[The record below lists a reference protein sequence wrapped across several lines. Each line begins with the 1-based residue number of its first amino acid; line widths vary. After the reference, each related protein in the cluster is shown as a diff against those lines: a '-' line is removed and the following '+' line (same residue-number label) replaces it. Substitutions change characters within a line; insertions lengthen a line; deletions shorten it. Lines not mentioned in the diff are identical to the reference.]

1 MLKLLWKSLLVTPAF
16 LGVALTISSAATAVE
31 SKTQAQTPEKATAG
45 FEIAQLKDDQLIN
58 QLENYGE
65 EGVTNSNDQ
74 VTSVSELRDVSPT
87 DWAYEALR
95 SLVERYGCIVGY
107 PDRTF
112 RGNRA
117 TSRWE
122 FAAGLNACLNT
133 MERLIQENV
142 AVLREDIEKLKRLM
156 QEFEAELAALGARV
170 DNLEGRVAF
179 LEDHQFSTTTK
190 LVGEVIFAATAS
202 GGSRSSEDN
211 QAVLQD
217 RVRLSFNTSFS
228 GEDLLVTRLTA
239 STGQG
244 QDRFTLT
251 KPNLEVINPNT
262 GQPIGIAF
270 AENTLV
276 NPTATQTFNIGPRR
290 NESDNDVVIDWVGYY
305 APIRIYDNFKLD
317 TYVAAWG
324 GKWYDFVPTLNPYFE
339 DFDGGKGSLGTFAQR
354 NPIYRIGG
362 GAGAGGS
369 FQLGFLQSILGP
381 SSISF
386 GYLAGTANDPCLNG
400 SGENVNGSIRGC
412 QTGNAINPA
421 TGRQYEESD
430 GGNGLFN
437 GNYGVL
443 AQFNTNLFNTV
454 NVAFTYVNAYHK
466 PDSPI
471 FGEGAPTGPG
481 SVGTSF
487 ANFSRS
493 QLNNA
498 FAGGSVGAPGTPTQ
512 EYNTNGRNARGQG
525 APGGLQGGLEVN
537 PFDIGGKVTNSYG
550 GALTWKIA
558 DWVNF
563 SAFGS
568 YHNVRFIGRGLSGE
582 IWTGGGGLAFP
593 DLFKEGNLLGIFA
606 GVQPYLGDGR
616 RPTTTQFTHFTS
628 QNPVT
633 VEMFYRYQVTDNIS
647 ITPGVVWISKP
658 DQFVNLQGSDS
669 EILGTVRGTFSF

>member
-1 MLKLLWKSLLVTPAF
+1 MLKLLWKTMLVSPAF
-16 LGVALTISSAATAVE
+16 VGIALTISPSATAAEGVPG
-31 SKTQAQTPEKATAG
+31 SQFTQSATQG
-45 FEIAQLKDDQLIN
+45 VEIAQAQDELLEK
-58 QLENYGE
+58 LENYSQ
-65 EGVTNSNDQ
+65 EGQLNSNDQ

-190 LVGEVIFAATAS
+190 LVGEVIMAASAA

-217 RVRLSFNTSFS
+217 RIRLSFNTSFS
-228 GEDLLVTRLTA
+228 GEDLLVTRLSA
-239 STGQG
+239 STGTG
-244 QDRFTLT
+244 TDRFTLNQ
-251 KPNLEVINPNT
+251 PNLQVINPNT

-270 AENTLV
+270 AENTLI

-290 NESDNDVVIDWVGYY
+290 NEQDNDVTIDWVGYY
-305 APIRIYDNFKLD
+305 APIEPLRDFKID
-317 TYVAAWG
+317 TYVTGWG
-324 GKWYDFVPTLNPYFE
+324 GRWHHFVPTSNPFFE
-339 DFDGGKGSLGTFAQR
+339 DFDGGKGSLSTFAQR

-362 GAGAGGS
+362 GAGAGMN
-369 FQLGFLQSILGP
+369 FQIGFLESLLGP
-381 SSISF
+381 TSISF

-400 SGENVNGSIRGC
+400 GGANLDGSVRGC

-421 TGRQYEESD
+421 TGLEYAESD

-437 GNYGVL
+437 GNYGAL
-443 AQFNTNLFNTV
+443 AQINANLFDV
-454 NVAFTYVNAYHK
+454 FNVSFTYVNAYHK

-471 FGEGAPTGPG
+471 FGSGIPTGPG
-481 SVGTSF
+481 EVGTSL

-493 QLNNA
+493 ELNNA
-498 FAGGSVGAPGTPTQ
+498 FAGGSVGAPGTPTPQ
-512 EYNTNGRNARGQG
+512 FNGSGDNSIEPAQ
-525 APGGLQGGLEVN
+525 VN
-537 PFDIGGKVTNSYG
+537 PFDVGGKSTNSYG
-550 GALTWKIA
+550 GQLTWRVA
-558 DWVNF
+558 EWVNF

-568 YHNVRFIGRGLSGE
+568 YTNVRFIGRGLSAE
-582 IWTGGGGLAFP
+582 VWTGGGGLAFP

-616 RPTTTQFTHFTS
+616 RPTTAQFSNFTS
-628 QNPVT
+628 RNPVT
-633 VEMFYRYQVTDNIS
+633 AEVFYRYQVTDNIS
-647 ITPGVVWISKP
+647 VTPGVIWVSNP
-658 DQFVNLQGSDS
+658 GQFVNIQGSDD
-669 EILGTVRGTFSF
+669 EVIGTLRGTFSF

>member
-1 MLKLLWKSLLVTPAF
+1 MLKLLWKTLLVSPAF
-16 LGVALTISSAATAVE
+16 MGIALVTTSSVNAAEGLSGSEFTQSPTQGV
-31 SKTQAQTPEKATAG
+31 
-45 FEIAQLKDDQLIN
+45 EIAQAQDELLEK
-58 QLENYGE
+58 LENYSQ
-65 EGVTNSNDQ
+65 EGQLNTNEQ

-190 LVGEVIFAATAS
+190 LVGEVIMAATAA

-217 RVRLSFNTSFS
+217 RIRLSFNTSFS
-228 GEDLLVTRLTA
+228 GEDLLVTRLSA
-239 STGQG
+239 STGTG
-244 QDRFTLT
+244 RDRFTLNE
-251 KPNLEVINPNT
+251 PNLRVLDPVS

-270 AENTLV
+270 AENTLI

-290 NESDNDVVIDWVGYY
+290 NEENNDVTIDWVGYY
-305 APIRIYDNFKLD
+305 APIQPLRDFKID
-317 TYVAAWG
+317 TYVTAWG
-324 GKWYDFVPTLNPYFE
+324 GRWHHFVPTLNPFFE
-339 DFDGGKGSLGTFAQR
+339 DFDGGKGSLSTFAQR

-362 GAGAGGS
+362 GAGAGMS
-369 FQLGFLQSILGP
+369 FQVGFLESLIGP
-381 SSISF
+381 TSVSF

-400 SGENVNGSIRGC
+400 GGENPDGSIRGC
-412 QTGNAINPA
+412 QTGNADNPA
-421 TGRQYEESD
+421 APGFEYSESD

-437 GNYGVL
+437 GNYGGL
-443 AQFNTNLFNTV
+443 AQINANLFDV
-454 NVAFTYVNAYHK
+454 INVAFTYVHAYHK

-471 FGEGAPTGPG
+471 FGSGIPTGPG
-481 SVGTSF
+481 EVGTSF

-493 QLNNA
+493 ELNNA
-498 FAGGSVGAPGTPTQ
+498 FAGGSVGDPGTSTTD
-512 EYNTNGRNARGQG
+512 YNGNGIHSGN
-525 APGGLQGGLEVN
+525 PVN

-550 GALTWKIA
+550 GELTWRFSE
-558 DWVNF
+558 WMNF

-568 YHNVRFIGRGLSGE
+568 YTNVRFIGRGLSAE
-582 IWTGGGGLAFP
+582 VWTGGGGLAFP
-593 DLFKEGNLLGIFA
+593 DLFKEGNLLGVFA
-606 GVQPYLGDGR
+606 GVQPYMGDGR
-616 RPTTTQFTHFTS
+616 RPVTAGFSDFTS
-628 QNPVT
+628 RNPVT
-633 VEMFYRYQVTDNIS
+633 AEVFYRYQVTDNIS
-647 ITPGVVWISKP
+647 ITPGVIWIANP
-658 DQFVNLQGSDS
+658 DQFVNIQGADD
-669 EILGTVRGTFSF
+669 EVIGTLRGTFSF

>member
-1 MLKLLWKSLLVTPAF
+1 MLRPFWKSLLVSPAL
-16 LGVALTISSAATAVE
+16 LGMALAVSPAATAAE
-31 SKTQAQTPEKATAG
+31 TKSQAGVAQNEAMG
-45 FEIAQLKDDQLIN
+45 FEIAQVEQSQLIE
-58 QLENYGE
+58 QLETYSNGDGLE
-65 EGVTNSNDQ
+65 TNQQ

-190 LVGEVIFAATAS
+190 LVGEVIFAVTGA

-217 RVRLSFNTSFS
+217 RIRLSFNSSFS
-228 GEDLLVTRLTA
+228 GEDLLVTRLSA
-239 STGQG
+239 STGTG
-244 QDRFTLT
+244 SNRFTMNQPDLR
-251 KPNLEVINPNT
+251 VINPDT
-262 GQPIGIAF
+262 GQPIGISLE
-270 AENTLV
+270 ENTIV

-290 NESDNDVVIDWVGYY
+290 NEEDNDVVIDWVGYY
-305 APIRIYDNFKLD
+305 APVEIFNNFKID
-317 TYVAAWG
+317 TYVSAWG
-324 GKWYDFVPTLNPYFE
+324 GKWYDFVPTLNPFFE
-339 DFDGGKGSLGTFAQR
+339 DFDGGKGSLSTFSQR

-362 GAGAGGS
+362 GAGAGAS
-369 FQLGFLQSILGP
+369 VQLDWLDNVLGP
-381 SSISF
+381 TSISF
-386 GYLAGTANDPCLNG
+386 GYLAGTPNSPC
-400 SGENVNGSIRGC
+400 VNGDGGSKCNSGKS
-412 QTGNAINPA
+412 TNPA
-421 TGRQYEESD
+421 TGKPYAESD

-437 GNYGVL
+437 GNYGAL
-443 AQFNTNLFNTV
+443 AQINTNIFDSV
-454 NVAFTYVNAYHK
+454 NIGFTYVHAYHK

-471 FGEGAPTGPG
+471 FGEGINKGPG
-481 SVGTSF
+481 IVGTSI
-487 ANFSRS
+487 ANGSRS
-493 QLNNA
+493 TLNNA
-498 FAGGSVGAPGTPTQ
+498 FAGGSVGDPGTSTSSF
-512 EYNTNGRNARGQG
+512 NGSGRNS
-525 APGGLQGGLEVN
+525 LDGLEVN
-537 PFDIGGKVTNSYG
+537 PFDWGGKVTNSYG
-550 GALTWKIA
+550 VAGTWRPY

-568 YHNVRFIGRGLSGE
+568 FHNVRYLGRGMSAEL
-582 IWTGGGGLAFP
+582 WTGGGGFAFP
-593 DLFKEGNLLGIFA
+593 DLFKEGNLLGVFA
-606 GVQPYLGDGR
+606 GVQPYQGDSD
-616 RPTTTQFTHFTS
+616 RPTTAKYHALPL

-633 VEMFYRYQVTDNIS
+633 VEVFYRYQVTDNIS
-647 ITPGVVWISKP
+647 LTPGVIWISKP
-658 DQFVNLQGSDS
+658 EQFVNKQGSDG
-669 EILGTVRGTFSF
+669 EVVGTLRGTFSF

>member
-1 MLKLLWKSLLVTPAF
+1 MLKLLWKTLLVSPAF
-16 LGVALTISSAATAVE
+16 VGVVLASSHAAAESTAQSEFEFNQSATQGVE
-31 SKTQAQTPEKATAG
+31 LAQAQDELLEK
-45 FEIAQLKDDQLIN
+45 
-58 QLENYGE
+58 LENYSQ
-65 EGVTNSNDQ
+65 EGNSNSNDQ

-190 LVGEVIFAATAS
+190 LVGEVIMAATAA

-228 GEDLLVTRLTA
+228 GEDLLVTRLSA
-239 STGQG
+239 STGTG
-244 QDRFTLT
+244 TDRFTLNE
-251 KPNLEVINPNT
+251 PNLRVINPAT

-270 AENTLV
+270 EENTLI

-290 NESDNDVVIDWVGYY
+290 NEQDNDVTIDWVGYY
-305 APIRIYDNFKLD
+305 APIEPLNNFKID
-317 TYVAAWG
+317 TYITAWG
-324 GKWYDFVPTLNPYFE
+324 GRWHHFVPTLNPFFE
-339 DFDGGKGSLGTFAQR
+339 DFDGGKGSLSTFAQR

-362 GAGAGGS
+362 GAGAGMS
-369 FQLGFLQSILGP
+369 FQVGFLESLLGP
-381 SSISF
+381 TSVSF

-400 SGENVNGSIRGC
+400 GGQNPDGSIRGC
-412 QTGNAINPA
+412 QNSNADNPA
-421 TGRQYEESD
+421 TPGFEYAESD

-437 GNYGVL
+437 GNYGAL
-443 AQFNTNLFNTV
+443 AQVNTNLFDVV
-454 NVAFTYVNAYHK
+454 NIAFTYVHAYHK
-466 PDSPI
+466 PDAPI
-471 FGEGAPTGPG
+471 FGSGIPFGPG
-481 SVGTSF
+481 EVGTSF

-493 QLNNA
+493 ELNNA
-498 FAGGSVGAPGTPTQ
+498 FAAGSIGAPGTSTPA
-512 EYNTNGRNARGQG
+512 YNSEANDQG
-525 APGGLQGGLEVN
+525 LLPVN

-550 GALTWKIA
+550 GEFTWRVA
-558 DWVNF
+558 EWMNF

-568 YHNVRFIGRGLSGE
+568 FTNVRFIGRGLSAE
-582 IWTGGGGLAFP
+582 VWTGGGGFAFP

-606 GVQPYLGDGR
+606 GVQPYHGGR
-616 RPTTTQFTHFTS
+616 NRPTTADFFELPS
-628 QNPVT
+628 RNPVT
-633 VEMFYRYQVTDNIS
+633 AEVFYRYQVTDNIS
-647 ITPGVVWISKP
+647 ITPGVIWIANP
-658 DQFVNLQGSDS
+658 DQFVNIQGADD
-669 EILGTVRGTFSF
+669 EVIGTVRGTFSF

>member
-1 MLKLLWKSLLVTPAF
+1 MLKLLWKTLLVSPAF
-16 LGVALTISSAATAVE
+16 VGVVLASSSAKAESTSQFEFNESATQGV
-31 SKTQAQTPEKATAG
+31 
-45 FEIAQLKDDQLIN
+45 EIAQAQDELLQK
-58 QLENYGE
+58 LENYSQ
-65 EGVTNSNDQ
+65 EGNLNSNDQ

-190 LVGEVIFAATAS
+190 LVGEVIMAATAA

-217 RVRLSFNTSFS
+217 RIRLSFNTSFS
-228 GEDLLVTRLTA
+228 GEDLLVTRLSA
-239 STGQG
+239 STGTG
-244 QDRFTLT
+244 RDRFTLNE
-251 KPNLEVINPNT
+251 PNLRVLNPNT

-270 AENTLV
+270 AENTLI

-290 NESDNDVVIDWVGYY
+290 NEEDNDVTIDWVGYY
-305 APIRIYDNFKLD
+305 APIEPLNNFKID
-317 TYVAAWG
+317 TYVTAWG
-324 GKWYDFVPTLNPYFE
+324 GRWHHFVPTLNPFFE
-339 DFDGGKGSLGTFAQR
+339 DFDGGKGSLSTFAQR

-362 GAGAGGS
+362 GAGAGMS
-369 FQLGFLQSILGP
+369 FQVGFLESLLGP
-381 SSISF
+381 TSVSF

-400 SGENVNGSIRGC
+400 GGANPDGSVRNCQVGRG
-412 QTGNAINPA
+412 INPA
-421 TGRQYEESD
+421 TGQEYAASD

-437 GNYGVL
+437 GNYGAL
-443 AQFNTNLFNTV
+443 AQINGNLFDVINI
-454 NVAFTYVNAYHK
+454 AFTYVHAYHK

-471 FGEGAPTGPG
+471 FGSGIPTGPG
-481 SVGTSF
+481 EVGTSF

-493 QLNNA
+493 ELNNA
-498 FAGGSVGAPGTPTQ
+498 FAGGSIGEPGTDTLA
-512 EYNTNGRNARGQG
+512 YNTNGTNSND
-525 APGGLQGGLEVN
+525 PLQIN

-550 GALTWKIA
+550 GQFTWRVA
-558 DWVNF
+558 EWMNF

-568 YHNVRFIGRGLSGE
+568 FTNVRFIGRGKSAE
-582 IWTGGGGLAFP
+582 VWTGGGGFAFP

-606 GVQPYLGDGR
+606 GVQPYHGGRQRPYLGERQGFFNLPSR
-616 RPTTTQFTHFTS
+616 
-628 QNPVT
+628 NPITAEV
-633 VEMFYRYQVTDNIS
+633 FYRYQVTDNIS
-647 ITPGVVWISKP
+647 ITPGVIWIANP
-658 DQFVNLQGSDS
+658 DQFVNIQGADD
-669 EILGTVRGTFSF
+669 EVIGTLRGTFSF

>member
-1 MLKLLWKSLLVTPAF
+1 MLKLLWKTLLVSPAF
-16 LGVALTISSAATAVE
+16 MGIVLTSHSANAESTSPFEFTESAT
-31 SKTQAQTPEKATAG
+31 QG
-45 FEIAQLKDDQLIN
+45 IEIAQAQDELLQGI
-58 QLENYGE
+58 ENYSQ
-65 EGVTNSNDQ
+65 EGNLNSNDQ

-190 LVGEVIFAATAS
+190 LVGEVIMAATAA

-217 RVRLSFNTSFS
+217 RIRLSFNTSFS
-228 GEDLLVTRLTA
+228 GEDLLVTRLSA
-239 STGQG
+239 STGTG
-244 QDRFTLT
+244 TDRFTLN
-251 KPNLEVINPNT
+251 KPELNALNPNG

-270 AENTLV
+270 AENTLI

-290 NESDNDVVIDWVGYY
+290 NEQDNDVTIDWVGYY
-305 APIRIYDNFKLD
+305 APIEPLDNFKID
-317 TYVAAWG
+317 TYVTAWG
-324 GKWYDFVPTLNPYFE
+324 GRWHHFVPTLNPFFE
-339 DFDGGKGSLGTFAQR
+339 DFDGGKGSLSTFAQR

-362 GAGAGGS
+362 GAGAGMS
-369 FQLGFLQSILGP
+369 FKVGFLESLLGP
-381 SSISF
+381 TSVSF

-400 SGENVNGSIRGC
+400 GGANPDGSIRGC
-412 QTGNAINPA
+412 QTSNATNPV
-421 TGRQYEESD
+421 TGQPYAASD

-437 GNYGVL
+437 GNYGAL
-443 AQFNTNLFNTV
+443 AQINGNLFDVV
-454 NVAFTYVNAYHK
+454 NIAFTYVHAYHK

-471 FGEGAPTGPG
+471 FGSGIPTGPG
-481 SVGTSF
+481 EVGTSF

-493 QLNNA
+493 ELNNA
-498 FAGGSVGAPGTPTQ
+498 FAGGTIDANGGTNPL
-512 EYNTNGRNARGQG
+512 NFNSNGTNSMTPNQ
-525 APGGLQGGLEVN
+525 VN

-550 GALTWKIA
+550 GQFTWRVAEWI
-558 DWVNF
+558 NF

-568 YHNVRFIGRGLSGE
+568 FTNVRFIGRGKSAE
-582 IWTGGGGLAFP
+582 VWTGGGGFAFP

-606 GVQPYLGDGR
+606 GVQPYHGGRQRPYLGERQGIFNLPSR
-616 RPTTTQFTHFTS
+616 
-628 QNPVT
+628 NPITAEV
-633 VEMFYRYQVTDNIS
+633 FYRYQVTDNIS
-647 ITPGVVWISKP
+647 ITPGVIWIANP
-658 DQFVNLQGSDS
+658 DQFINIQGADD
-669 EILGTVRGTFSF
+669 EVIGTVRGTFSF

>member
-1 MLKLLWKSLLVTPAF
+1 MLKSLWKTMLVSPAVLGMALAANSANAENAPSSLF
-16 LGVALTISSAATAVE
+16 SESA
-31 SKTQAQTPEKATAG
+31 TQG
-45 FEIAQLKDDQLIN
+45 LEIAQAQDELLEK
-58 QLENYGE
+58 LENYSQ
-65 EGVTNSNDQ
+65 EGLSNNANEQ

-190 LVGEVIFAATAS
+190 LVGEVIMAVTAA

-211 QAVLQD
+211 QAVFQD
-217 RVRLSFNTSFS
+217 RIRLSFNTSFS
-228 GEDLLVTRLTA
+228 GEDLLVTRLSA
-239 STGQG
+239 STGTG
-244 QDRFTLT
+244 TDRFTLNE
-251 KPNLEVINPNT
+251 PNLRVLNPNT

-270 AENTLV
+270 AENTLI

-290 NESDNDVVIDWVGYY
+290 NEEDNDVTIDWVGYY
-305 APIRIYDNFKLD
+305 APIEPLEDWKIN
-317 TYVAAWG
+317 TYVAPWG
-324 GKWYDFVPTLNPYFE
+324 GRWHHFVPTLNPFFE
-339 DFDGGKGSLGTFAQR
+339 DFDGGKGSLSTFAQR

-362 GAGAGGS
+362 GGGAGMS
-369 FQLGFLQSILGP
+369 FQLGFLESLLGP
-381 SSISF
+381 TSVSF
-386 GYLAGTANDPCLNG
+386 GYLAGTTNDPSLNG
-400 SGENVNGSIRGC
+400 GGDGFEGNCDGNSRLVNG
-412 QTGNAINPA
+412 INPA
-421 TGRQYEESD
+421 TCQEYTQSA

-437 GNYGVL
+437 GNYGAL
-443 AQFNTNLFNTV
+443 AQINGNLFDIFNI
-454 NVAFTYVNAYHK
+454 AFTYVHAYHK

-471 FGEGAPTGPG
+471 FGQGIPTGPG
-481 SVGTSF
+481 EVGTSF

-493 QLNNA
+493 ELNNA
-498 FAGGSVGAPGTPTQ
+498 FALGSVGEPGTPTDV
-512 EYNTNGRNARGQG
+512 YNTNGTNSND
-525 APGGLQGGLEVN
+525 PLQVN

-550 GALTWKIA
+550 GQLTWRVA
-558 DWVNF
+558 EWLNF

-568 YHNVRFIGRGLSGE
+568 FTNVRFMGRGKSAE
-582 IWTGGGGLAFP
+582 IWTGGGGFAFP

-606 GVQPYLGDGR
+606 GVQPYHGGRQRPYLGQRQGFFNLPSR
-616 RPTTTQFTHFTS
+616 
-628 QNPVT
+628 NPITAEV
-633 VEMFYRYQVTDNIS
+633 FYRYQLTDNIS
-647 ITPGVVWISKP
+647 LTPGVIWISNP
-658 DQFVNLQGSDS
+658 DQFVNIQGADD
-669 EILGTVRGTFSF
+669 EVIGTLRGTFSF

>member
-1 MLKLLWKSLLVTPAF
+1 MLKLLWKTLLVSPAF
-16 LGVALTISSAATAVE
+16 MGIVLTANSAVAESPSQSPFNESA
-31 SKTQAQTPEKATAG
+31 TQG
-45 FEIAQLKDDQLIN
+45 LEIAQAQDELLQGI
-58 QLENYGE
+58 ENYSQ
-65 EGVTNSNDQ
+65 EGNLSSQDQ

-190 LVGEVIFAATAS
+190 LVGEVIMAATAA

-217 RVRLSFNTSFS
+217 RIRLSFNTSFS
-228 GEDLLVTRLTA
+228 GEDLLVTRLSA
-239 STGQG
+239 STGTG
-244 QDRFTLT
+244 NDRFTLNE
-251 KPNLEVINPNT
+251 PNLRVLNPNT

-270 AENTLV
+270 AENTLI

-290 NESDNDVVIDWVGYY
+290 NEEDNDVTIDWVGYY
-305 APIRIYDNFKLD
+305 APIEPLGDFKID
-317 TYVAAWG
+317 TYVTAWG
-324 GKWYDFVPTLNPYFE
+324 GRWHHFVPTLNPFFE
-339 DFDGGKGSLGTFAQR
+339 DFDGGKGSLSTFAQR

-362 GAGAGGS
+362 GAGAGMS
-369 FQLGFLQSILGP
+369 FKVGFLESVLGP
-381 SSISF
+381 TSVSF
-386 GYLAGTANDPCLNG
+386 GYLAGTANSPCLNG
-400 SGENVNGSIRGC
+400 GGANDGGRC
-412 QTGNAINPA
+412 QTGKEVNPA
-421 TGRQYEESD
+421 TGELYSESS

-437 GNYGVL
+437 GNYGAL
-443 AQFNTNLFNTV
+443 AQINGNLFNTV
-454 NVAFTYVNAYHK
+454 NIAFTYVHAYHK
-466 PDSPI
+466 PDSPV
-471 FGEGAPTGPG
+471 FGSGIPFGPG
-481 SVGTSF
+481 EVGTSF

-493 QLNNA
+493 ELNEA
-498 FAGGSVGAPGTPTQ
+498 FAGGSIGEPGTDTLA
-512 EYNTNGRNARGQG
+512 YNTNGDNAND
-525 APGGLQGGLEVN
+525 PLQIN

-550 GALTWKIA
+550 GQMTWRVA
-558 DWVNF
+558 EWMNF

-568 YHNVRFIGRGLSGE
+568 FTNLRFIGRGKSAE
-582 IWTGGGGLAFP
+582 IWTGGGGFAFP

-606 GVQPYLGDGR
+606 GVQPYHGGRQRPYLGERQGFFNLPSR
-616 RPTTTQFTHFTS
+616 
-628 QNPVT
+628 NPITAEV
-633 VEMFYRYQVTDNIS
+633 FYRYQVTDNIS
-647 ITPGVVWISKP
+647 ITPGVIWIANP
-658 DQFVNLQGSDS
+658 DQFVNIQGADD
-669 EILGTVRGTFSF
+669 EVIGTLRGTFSF

>member
-1 MLKLLWKSLLVTPAF
+1 MLKLLWKTLLVSPAIV
-16 LGVALTISSAATAVE
+16 GSALAVSSAAMAVE
-31 SKTQAQTPEKATAG
+31 AQSQSEFSQSATAG
-45 FEIAQLKDDQLIN
+45 IEIAQAQDELLDK
-58 QLENYGE
+58 LENYSQ
-65 EGVTNSNDQ
+65 EGQQNTNDQ

-170 DNLEGRVAF
+170 DNLEGRVSF

-190 LVGEVIFAATAS
+190 LVGEVIMAATAA

-217 RVRLSFNTSFS
+217 RIRLSFNTSFS
-228 GEDLLVTRLTA
+228 GEDLLVTRLSA
-239 STGQG
+239 STGTG
-244 QDRFTLT
+244 SDRFTLSE
-251 KPNLEVINPNT
+251 PNLQVINPNT

-270 AENTLV
+270 EENQLI

-290 NESDNDVVIDWVGYY
+290 NEEDNNVVIDWVGYY
-305 APIRIYDNFKLD
+305 APIQPYGNFKIN
-317 TYVAAWG
+317 TYVTAWG

-339 DFDGGKGSLGTFAQR
+339 DFDGGKGSLSTFAQR

-362 GAGAGGS
+362 GAGAGMS
-369 FQLGFLQSILGP
+369 FDVGWLQSLLGP
-381 SSISF
+381 TSVSF
-386 GYLAGTANDPCLNG
+386 GYLAGTANNPCING
-400 SGENVNGSIRGC
+400 GGAQSQNSCVNNNG
-412 QTGNAINPA
+412 INPA
-421 TGRQYEESD
+421 TGEEYAESA

-443 AQFNTNLFNTV
+443 AQINTNLFNTV
-454 NVAFTYVNAYHK
+454 NVAFTFINAYHK

-471 FGEGAPTGPG
+471 FGQGVPTGPG
-481 SVGTSF
+481 EVGTSF

-493 QLNNA
+493 ELNNA
-498 FAGGSVGAPGTPTQ
+498 FANGSVGSPGTPT
-512 EYNTNGRNARGQG
+512 TTFNGNGDNSVTPNQ
-525 APGGLQGGLEVN
+525 VN

-550 GALTWKIA
+550 GALTWRLA
-558 DWVNF
+558 EWLNF

-568 YHNVRFIGRGLSGE
+568 YTNVRFIGRGLSAE
-582 IWTGGGGLAFP
+582 VWTGGGGFAFP

-616 RPTTTQFTHFTS
+616 RPTTAQFSNFTS
-628 QNPVT
+628 RNPVT
-633 VEMFYRYQVTDNIS
+633 AEVFYRYQVTDNIS
-647 ITPGVVWISKP
+647 ITPGVIWIGNP
-658 DQFVNLQGSDS
+658 DQFVNLQGADD
-669 EILGTVRGTFSF
+669 EVIGTLRGTFSF

>member
-1 MLKLLWKSLLVTPAF
+1 MLKLLWKTLLVSPAF
-16 LGVALTISSAATAVE
+16 VGVVLASNSA
-31 SKTQAQTPEKATAG
+31 QAQSASQ
-45 FEIAQLKDDQLIN
+45 FEINESATQGVELAQAQDELLQK
-58 QLENYGE
+58 LENYSQ
-65 EGVTNSNDQ
+65 EGNLNGKDQ

-190 LVGEVIFAATAS
+190 LVGEVIMAATAA

-217 RVRLSFNTSFS
+217 RIRLSFNTSFS
-228 GEDLLVTRLTA
+228 GEDLLVTRLSA
-239 STGQG
+239 STGTG
-244 QDRFTLT
+244 NDRFTLNE
-251 KPNLEVINPNT
+251 PNLRVINPNT

-270 AENTLV
+270 AENTLI

-290 NESDNDVVIDWVGYY
+290 NEENNDVTIDWVGYY
-305 APIRIYDNFKLD
+305 APIEPLDNWKID
-317 TYVAAWG
+317 TYVTAWG
-324 GKWYDFVPTLNPYFE
+324 GRWHHFVPTLNPFFE
-339 DFDGGKGSLGTFAQR
+339 DFDGGKGSLSTFAQR

-362 GAGAGGS
+362 GAGAGMS
-369 FQLGFLQSILGP
+369 FKVGFLESILGP
-381 SSISF
+381 TSVSF
-386 GYLAGTANDPCLNG
+386 GYLAGTANNPCLNG
-400 SGENVNGSIRGC
+400 GGDATRDDCI
-412 QTGNAINPA
+412 TGKSTNPA
-421 TGRQYEESD
+421 TGQEYAESD

-437 GNYGVL
+437 GNYGAL
-443 AQFNTNLFNTV
+443 AQINGNLFDVV
-454 NVAFTYVNAYHK
+454 NIAFTYVHAYHK

-471 FGEGAPTGPG
+471 FGSGIPYGPG
-481 SVGTSF
+481 EVGTSF

-493 QLNNA
+493 ELNNA
-498 FAGGSVGAPGTPTQ
+498 FAGGSIGEPGTDTLA
-512 EYNTNGRNARGQG
+512 YNTNGDNAND
-525 APGGLQGGLEVN
+525 PLQIN

-550 GALTWKIA
+550 GQMTWRVA
-558 DWVNF
+558 EWMNF
-563 SAFGS
+563 SAYGS
-568 YHNVRFIGRGLSGE
+568 FTNVRFIGRGKSAE
-582 IWTGGGGLAFP
+582 VWTGGGGFAFP

-606 GVQPYLGDGR
+606 GVQPYHGGRQRPYLGERQGFFNLPSR
-616 RPTTTQFTHFTS
+616 
-628 QNPVT
+628 NPITAEV
-633 VEMFYRYQVTDNIS
+633 FYRYQVTDNIS
-647 ITPGVVWISKP
+647 ITPGVIWIANP
-658 DQFVNLQGSDS
+658 DQFVNIQGADD
-669 EILGTVRGTFSF
+669 EVIGTLRGTFSF